1 MFFQL
6 SLPSTPPATEAA
18 GDSMPPELG
27 GVGTLTV
34 PAQERPARD
43 QVARLLA
50 TRARDTRKSVSCG
63 VTPVREAAAT
73 FTAGTA
79 PADPEDPDLQ

>member
-34 PAQERPARD
+34 PARERPA
-43 QVARLLA
+43 QSLA
-50 TRARDTRKSVSCG
+50 VVTRATESALVLEGLRG
-63 VTPVREAAAT
+63 EAAPVA
-73 FTAGTA
+73 
-79 PADPEDPDLQ
+79 ESLLESV